1 MTYAEELKEI
11 TKKRREEEKK
21 KIAGYALACYEEV
34 KPSLRERATNGFFY
48 GIIKITPKYQY
59 DGVLEALHA
68 ILESEGF
75 TIRVDTG
82 TQVTVF
88 WG

>member
-1 MTYAEELKEI
+1 MTYAEELKTI
-11 TKKRREEEKK
+11 ADKSREEKKK

-34 KPSLRERATNGFFY
+34 KPSLRERASNGFFY
-48 GIIKITPKYQY
+48 GTIKITPKYQY

-68 ILESEGF
+68 VLKSEGF

-82 TQVTVF
+82 TQVTAF
-88 WG
+88 WN

>member
-11 TKKRREEEKK
+11 ADKRREEKK
-21 KIAGYALACYEEV
+21 KRIAGYALACYEET

-48 GIIKITPKYQY
+48 GVIKVAPKYQY
-59 DGVLEALHA
+59 DGVFEALYA
-68 ILESEGF
+68 VLESEGF